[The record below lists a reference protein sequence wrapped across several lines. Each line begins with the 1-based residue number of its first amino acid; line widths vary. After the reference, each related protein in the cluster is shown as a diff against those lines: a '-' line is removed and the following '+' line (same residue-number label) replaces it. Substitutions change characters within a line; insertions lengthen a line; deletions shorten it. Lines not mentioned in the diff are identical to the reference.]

1 MSMDYAEQYDKIYRY
16 CYFKLHHRET
26 AEDVTQETFLRFLN
40 HQASYGKGDSL
51 KLLYTIARNLCTDEY
66 RRKKAELLSETQQE
80 QAGFSIPGP
89 EEDCINKSLLHAA
102 LQKLTEEDREL
113 ILLRYVNEVPMTS
126 LASLYQ
132 MSRFALY
139 RRCQRLLTFLKME
152 IEGGDG

>member
-51 KLLYTIARNLCTDEY
+51 KLLYTIARNLCTDEH
-66 RRKKAELLSETQQE
+66 RKKKVESLSENRQE
-80 QAGFSIPGP
+80 QMSINIPGP
-89 EEDCINKSLLHAA
+89 EEEYINKSLLHAA
-102 LQKLTEEDREL
+102 LQKLSEEDREL
-113 ILLRYVNEVPMTS
+113 ILLRYVNEVPMAS
-126 LASLYQ
+126 LASMYH

-139 RRCQRLLTFLKME
+139 RKCQKLLIFLKKE
-152 IEGGDG
+152 VEG